1 MQKLFIQLLI
11 SISCAFV
18 LNTPVWAIN
27 QSPSEIT
34 FDEDHSKTAKDVVQ
48 YLSRAHYGKK
58 DFDDAL
64 SAHYLDN
71 LLNTLDPN
79 KYYFFASDIE
89 SFEPYRNQFDD
100 LISQGELNKSLEIIQ
115 LYLDRASQRL
125 ENAIGMLESETF
137 KFNFD
142 LDEDIQFSMDSRTWA
157 QNEEELQDYW
167 RKRLKFNVLNLILAG
182 DTEEDART
190 AITKRYK
197 NQLQRLGQQSTED
210 VFEILINALAE
221 LYDPHTSYMAPRTQ
235 EAFNINMSLSL
246 EGIGAVLQMDDGY
259 TKVVRLIK
267 AGPADKTGQLM
278 PADRIVAVGQ
288 GSTGEMVD
296 VVGWRLDDVV
306 DLIRGPKNT
315 VVRLKLKPANAIG
328 AAEFKT
334 IMITR
339 GKVKLEEQSA
349 QKAVFDLVDDQGEL
363 YKVGVIHI
371 PAFYVD
377 FEAYRRK
384 DPNFKS
390 TTRDVFRLLQELDQ
404 ENIDGLIVDLR
415 DNGGGS
421 LQEAATL
428 TDLFIDQGPV
438 VQIRQSNNRI
448 LRNYT
453 SRLPAVYRGPLVVL
467 TNRLSASASEIF
479 AGAIQ
484 DYKRG
489 LIVGSQ
495 SFGKGT
501 VQSLVGV
508 HKGQLKITESKFYRV
523 SGESTQHRGV
533 IPDIAYPALINAE
546 DVGESSYETALPW
559 DQIHPVK
566 HRSYFKI
573 DAVID
578 TLRSKHNQRK
588 QDDPDLAYL
597 VRQARQ
603 LEENRDEKPISLNLD
618 QRQQERQEAE
628 QRALNS
634 ENQRRS
640 EKGQDTFATI
650 EQWREDGKS
659 DIQDNES
666 PYLDTSISI
675 DDDPLLAETGYI
687 LLDWLNITTN
697 KRVAQHAN
705 F

>member
-1 MQKLFIQLLI
+1 MVLPLALSVASPFSFGSAQEPS
-11 SISCAFV
+11 SIS
-18 LNTPVWAIN
+18 
-27 QSPSEIT
+27 
-34 FDEDHSKTAKDVVQ
+34 FDADHAQTTRDIVE
-48 YLSRAHYGKK
+48 YLSKAHYGKK
-58 DFDDAL
+58 NFDDAL
-64 SAHYLDN
+64 SGQYLDN
-71 LLNTLDPN
+71 LLTTLDPN
-79 KYYFFASDIE
+79 KYYFFASDIA
-89 SFEPYRNQFDD
+89 SFELYRTQFDD
-100 LISQGELNKSLEIIQ
+100 LMSGGNLDKPLEIIQ
-115 LYLDRASQRL
+115 LYFKRTSERL
-125 ENAIGMLESETF
+125 EQAIELLESDDF
-137 KFNFD
+137 QFD
-142 LDEDIQFSMDSRTWA
+142 YERQESIGFEEDSRSWA
-157 QNEEELQDYW
+157 ETEAIMDDYW
-167 RKRLKFNVLNLILAG
+167 RKRLKFNVLNLVLSG
-182 DTEEDART
+182 DTQQEARE
-190 AITKRYK
+190 AITKRYR
-197 NQLQRLGQQSTED
+197 NQLQRLEQQSTED
-210 VFEILINALAE
+210 VYEILINALAE

-246 EGIGAVLQMDDGY
+246 EGIGAVLQMDEGY

-267 AGPADKTGQLM
+267 AGPADKTGELM

-288 GSTGEMVD
+288 GSSGEMVD
-296 VVGWRLDDVV
+296 VIGWRLDDVV

-315 VVRLKLKPANAIG
+315 VVRLKLKPANNIG
-328 AAEFKT
+328 SEDFKT
-334 IMITR
+334 IAITR

-363 YKVGVIHI
+363 HKVGVIHI

-484 DYKRG
+484 DYQRG
-489 LIVGSQ
+489 LIVGTQ

-501 VQSLVGV
+501 VQALVGV
-508 HKGQLKITESKFYRV
+508 HEGQLKITESKFYRV

-533 IPDIAYPALINAE
+533 IPDILYPALINAD

-559 DQIHPVK
+559 DQIHPVN
-566 HRSYFKI
+566 HRAYFNI
-573 DAVID
+573 DAVLPV
-578 TLRSKHNQRK
+578 LRSKHEQRK
-588 QDDPDLAYL
+588 IDDPDLAFL
-597 VRQARQ
+597 VRQSQ
-603 LEENRDEKPISLNLD
+603 LLQENRQEKQISLNLK
-618 QRQQERQEAE
+618 QRQQERAEAE
-628 QRALNS
+628 SEALAS
-634 ENQRRS
+634 ENQRRQG
-640 EKGQDTFATI
+640 KGQQPFTSL
-650 EQWREDGKS
+650 EQWREDSKASEEGS
-659 DIQDNES
+659 DS
-666 PYLDTSISI
+666 PYLDNAISI
-675 DDDPLLAETGYI
+675 DEDPLLSESGYI
-687 LLDWLNITTN
+687 LLDWLNLSDG
-697 KRVAQHAN
+697 KRVAQHSK
-705 F
+705 